1 MAKYEAITK
10 DKEVEKIEDVKIL
23 ETTTQSVNKT
33 YTLSKIDDIINS
45 VNDQIRTLDMELNR
59 HKKKRQELQDKRKEI
74 LKEAEKIKLK

>member
-33 YTLSKIDDIINS
+33 YTLSKIDNIINS
-45 VNDQIRTLDMELNR
+45 VNDQIRILDMELNR

>member
-45 VNDQIRTLDMELNR
+45 VNDQIRILDMELNR